1 MIFVEDF
8 LLMIYYEEK
17 MKDYG
22 KIYSA
27 EIARKAENFTKVWD
41 KYFHEKITKLIL
53 MKGELEKL
61 LDLPDFKEFS
71 KMEF

>member
-27 EIARKAENFTKVWD
+27 EIARKAENFTKV
-41 KYFHEKITKLIL
+41 
-53 MKGELEKL
+53 
-61 LDLPDFKEFS
+61 
-71 KMEF
+71 